1 MTLNGQELAA
11 VLKAGHAMVQAD
23 GKVEESELKV
33 LFGELANFGVSSEQA
48 QLMMVAAD
56 AMEASAMFEIL
67 TNLSIEAKKYVAGYL
82 AAIMISDNDIDESEV
97 TMWKLICTLSKFPTM
112 SLHEAVTF
120 WRNN

>member
-1 MTLNGQELAA
+1 MTLNGKELAA

-33 LFGELANFGVSSEQA
+33 LFGELANFGVPAEQA

-56 AMEASAMFEIL
+56 AMEASEMFETL
-67 TNLSIEAKKYVAGYL
+67 TNLSTEAKKYVAGYL
-82 AAIMISDNDIDESEV
+82 AAIMISDNDIDDSEV
-97 TMWKLICTLSKFPTM
+97 NMWKLICTLSKFPTM
-112 SLHEAVTF
+112 NLNEALTF